1 MLISRFSVF
10 VLKILNCICDCNCI
24 IQNCIIRY
32 IIFHNVSCNTM
43 SYMNHTKQFN
53 IVTYDKMQHQIMIQY
68 HLLYK
73 IILYHIKVWY
83 ISYTLYNSVSFHSL
97 PYRNTCIILYHII
110 RYKISSHN
118 KIDFHFLQ
126 YRIIWFNEISNYFF
140 KISYHMIQHICG
152 FFFSRIFSKTTG

>member
-1 MLISRFSVF
+1 
-10 VLKILNCICDCNCI
+10 
-24 IQNCIIRY
+24 
-32 IIFHNVSCNTM
+32 
-43 SYMNHTKQFN
+43 
-53 IVTYDKMQHQIMIQY
+53 MQHQIMIQY

-152 FFFSRIFSKTTG
+152 FFFFQGSSLKLLGNIHLRTTFTHNENNDDNEKLSFVCNRPLIWVFFTLKNIHQRLIFLVNGH